1 MKQTLCAVN
10 AYLNNDEY
18 GMNMTQQLH
27 PAPVQI
33 KPEQIIDI
41 ILRGKWIILIP
52 LCVSLTIGLYI
63 TLTATRSYQASTL
76 ILVQSQRVPTRYINS
91 VVTSTIS
98 QRISTISQQI
108 LSRSNLE
115 KIIGQFGLFAN
126 ADNMYLEDKLA
137 SLRKRIKVK
146 IDRSRHGTD
155 AFTINFTGNDPEKV
169 MRIANT
175 LASYFIDENL
185 KLRESQ
191 AMGTSHFLDSQ
202 LKQLRKELESR
213 EKKLALYRAKHLG
226 GLPDELESN
235 LRALDR
241 LQAQLVAKNASL
253 RDAKNSLAT
262 LQAQIAQ
269 SKEMSSQSLNDQFGG
284 FDLERNQNAA
294 LSEDENKLSEAKK
307 QYKSLLLKYTKIY
320 PDALK
325 LKAVIDKLEKKIKE
339 DKKSI
344 ENNPGEN
351 NKTALETQPDKNPE
365 NAADKN
371 KPRDTGKSQGGQDM
385 MGGMVDFAAMQQE
398 MQVKQAKNDIRKIQS
413 DISKIKKQM
422 RIYKMRVDNT
432 PKRELELQS
441 LKRDYSNIQKEFSS
455 LLSRKLE
462 AEISVNMEKRQ
473 KGEHFMIL
481 DHARLPEKPISP
493 NVKLLFLLSIASGL
507 GIGGGMLFLREVMG
521 ASIIRREDQIEKGL
535 GLTILATI
543 PFLEKPGD
551 KIRQRFQMALFIGC
565 SCYAA
570 IFITFFAIL
579 NYKGL
584 DRTIN
589 FIKMTFNI

>member
-1 MKQTLCAVN
+1 
-10 AYLNNDEY
+10 
-18 GMNMTQQLH
+18 MTQQLQS
-27 PAPVQI
+27 APVQI
-33 KPEQIIDI
+33 KPDQIIDI
-41 ILRGKWIILIP
+41 IIRGKWIILIP
-52 LCVSLTIGLYI
+52 LCVSLTIGLYM
-63 TLTATRSYQASTL
+63 TLTATRAYQASTL
-76 ILVQSQRVPTRYINS
+76 ILVQPQRVPSRYINS

-126 ADNMYLEDKLA
+126 DDNMYLEDKVA
-137 SLRKRIKVK
+137 ALRKRIQVK
-146 IDRSRHGTD
+146 IDRSRHGAE
-155 AFTINFTGNDPEKV
+155 AFSINFTGNDPQKV

-175 LASYFIDENL
+175 LASYFMDENL

-191 AMGTSHFLDSQ
+191 AVGTSNFLDSQ
-202 LKQLRKELESR
+202 LKQLRKDLRSR
-213 EKKLALYRAKHLG
+213 EKKLALYRAKYLG

-241 LQAQLVAKNASL
+241 LQNQLVAKNLTL
-253 RDAKNSLAT
+253 RDAKKSLAT

-269 SKEMSSQSLNDQFGG
+269 SKEMSSQSLGDQFGG
-284 FDLERNQNAA
+284 FDLEGGQDSAQ
-294 LSEDENKLSEAKK
+294 SEDENKLSAAKK
-307 QYKSLLLKYTKIY
+307 QYRSLLLKYTKIY

-351 NKTALETQPDKNPE
+351 KKTTLENKPDKNSE
-365 NAADKN
+365 NALDNN
-371 KPRDTGKSQGGQDM
+371 KLSDTGKSQGGQDM
-385 MGGMVDFAAMQQE
+385 TGGMVDFAAMQQE
-398 MQVKQAKNDIRKIQS
+398 LQLKQAKNDIREIQS

-432 PKRELELQS
+432 PKRELELQA

-462 AEISVNMEKRQ
+462 AEISANMEKRQ
-473 KGEHFMIL
+473 KGEHFIIL

-507 GIGGGMLFLREVMG
+507 GIGGGILFLREAMG

-543 PFLEKPGD
+543 PLLEKPGD
-551 KIRQRFQMALFIGC
+551 KIRQKFQMALFIGC
-565 SCYAA
+565 SCYAVL
-570 IFITFFAIL
+570 FITFFAIL